1 MAAFKTLL
9 VLLSVC
15 SFGSAT
21 NRVLEL
27 SDRFLELRGDSPWL
41 IMFYAPWCG
50 HCKKLE
56 PVWNHVAHALYGT
69 DIRVGR
75 VDCTR
80 FTAVATEFVVK
91 GFPTIMFVKGD
102 ERHSYKGD
110 RVKEEIVGYAIRMS
124 SPPVQLIASPQHLRD
139 TISHG
144 DLFFTFVGNK
154 EGHLWEV
161 YKEIAEEYRPYH
173 FFYSIEASCMQDHT
187 FKPFCPPVTTLSVM
201 VFKDDK
207 HFFYPVPDE
216 QALVEN
222 ESVVNTTLNEWIN
235 HERFPLFTKFTHGN
249 LHQLW
254 KIKKYLAITVVKESK
269 TGRITTD
276 EDAEEYV
283 DGYKFRDMVESVIRN
298 NRDKYH
304 QHFQFG
310 WTGTPDLANSIAME
324 RLPLPSLLVVNASTM
339 HHHLPEDPAHHL
351 TTDAIEVFLDT
362 VIAQSAPSFGG
373 DSWPIRIYRVYYNAK
388 TSLEDMWQGNPV
400 LTALLFGL
408 PLGFLSLICYSIW
421 CSDILDA
428 DEEEEVNQHEKKE

>member
-1 MAAFKTLL
+1 MEIFKILL
-9 VLLSVC
+9 YFSAC

-27 SDRFLELRGDSPWL
+27 SDRFLELRGESPWL

-91 GFPTIMFVKGD
+91 GFPTIMYVKGD
-102 ERHSYKGD
+102 ERHTYKGE
-110 RVKEEIVGYAIRMS
+110 RAKEDIVGYTIRMS
-124 SPPVQLIASPQHLRD
+124 RSPVQTLASPQHLRD
-139 TISHG
+139 TVAQG
-144 DLFFTFVGNK
+144 DLFFTFVGTR

-161 YKEIAEEYRPYH
+161 YKEIAEEYRPFHY
-173 FFYSIEASCMQDHT
+173 FYAIESTCMQDYTELEHN
-187 FKPFCPPVTTLSVM
+187 PGVM
-201 VFKDDK
+201 VFKDNS
-207 HFFYPVPDE
+207 HYFYPVPEE
-216 QALVEN
+216 QEMVEN
-222 ESVVNTTLNEWIN
+222 ESVVNTTLNEWVN

-254 KIKKYLAITVVKESK
+254 KIRKYLAITVVKETK

-276 EDAEEYV
+276 EDA
-283 DGYKFRDMVESVIRN
+283 FRDMVESVIRD

-339 HHHLPEDPAHHL
+339 HHHLPQDPAHHL
-351 TTDAIEVFLDT
+351 TTDAIQVFLDS

-373 DSWPIRIYRVYYNAK
+373 DSWPIRLFRVYYNAK